1 VTVATQDRMES
12 LSADVAAALGLDE
25 SPLRIEPL
33 VLWPAEGQCSVDGRG
48 VHLSQR
54 EFDLLAA
61 LAAAPDRIIRR
72 ERLYELVWGQKMPGR
87 GRDVDVYVRKVR
99 VKLADAAPAWAF
111 IHTHHQVGYRLSPE
125 KRARRS

>member
-1 VTVATQDRMES
+1 MATQERVES
-12 LSADVAAALGLDE
+12 LSADLAAVLGLDE
-25 SPLRIEPL
+25 SPLRLEPL
-33 VLWPAEGQCSVDGRG
+33 VLWPAEGQCSVDGRW

-87 GRDVDVYVRKVR
+87 RRDVDVYVRKVR
-99 VKLADAAPAWAF
+99 VKLAEAAPAWSF

-125 KRARRS
+125 RRTRLT

>member
-1 VTVATQDRMES
+1 MTVATLDRVES
-12 LSADVAAALGLDE
+12 LSADLAAALGLDE
-25 SPLRIEPL
+25 SPPPIEPL
-33 VLWPAEGQCSVDGRG
+33 VLWPAEGQCSVEGRW

-54 EFDLLAA
+54 ELDLLAT

-87 GRDVDVYVRKVR
+87 RRDVDVDVRKVR
-99 VKLADAAPAWAF
+99 VKLAEAWAV

-125 KRARRS
+125 RQARLS